1 MQFTKPAKLPRLT
14 ARYKRL
20 ATIAGIAA
28 VLIAVISTWYVA
40 GIKQGS
46 AESLQYLRNIKKL
59 SAQIRNLVVDTELKL
74 SNLLLSSSIDD
85 DISPVDALDQAILH
99 SRELQQLTAGRAD
112 FDQELSSL
120 TTPLQSYRQLLVDLL
135 ERRKDLNWL
144 YPALPYINGSMLDAN
159 QQFETANLLAIN
171 ELKEESDNPY
181 SQKGFQYFY
190 ETNDLWRRII
200 LNFRA
205 MLIRFSGLQNVP
217 LGASAEEQ
225 NILLLYEELD
235 SRMQA
240 IAALGKEGSLS
251 FQGEEAL
258 TEMRAGSAA
267 WKEGFEQMRQMRL
280 SIYWRADTEYM
291 NTRIKPVQE
300 TILTK
305 LATLEALAETL
316 SHRELSVV
324 EKVLDR
330 LAVQFW
336 IIAIF
341 IILGVIMG
349 YSYMQ
354 KLILRPVA
362 RVAEALWAESHGKTP
377 AKLSTARTMEMKQLI
392 ESFSAMRKQVTERQQ
407 ALEYQALHDSLTS
420 LPNRV
425 LLNDRLEQQIN
436 QASREDS
443 TLALLIMDLNG
454 FKEINDTL
462 GHQIGDQVLV
472 SVAERIQE
480 QVRTVDTV
488 ARMGGDEFAVL
499 LADVDKD
506 ATVVLVKRIVKSLES
521 HLEIGGHKLHISASI
536 GITLFPDHGHNAK
549 ILVQR
554 ADVAMYMAK
563 RSHTPYMFYDRE
575 QDTHNIGWLTMPAEL
590 EVAIKKD
597 QLELYYQP
605 KVETLS
611 GQLTGVEALLRWQ
624 HPRHGWV
631 NPEDIVELAE
641 SSALIAELTSWVI
654 DKALGDCMRW
664 RESGV
669 RLNMAVNLSPQN
681 LHDPGFVDQVSKAL
695 ARHAMNGD
703 ALTLEI
709 TENAFIS
716 DPAQAVT
723 TIRHLKSM
731 GIRIAIDDY
740 GTGFSSLSYL
750 RQLAVNELK
759 IDKVFV
765 MNLHQNNDDVTI
777 VRSTIHMAQSLGLQV
792 VAEGVETVMSLQLL
806 RELECDFLQ
815 GYLISEPLSDAQFLA
830 WLDDW
835 EGYQSMDADIGKN
848 AG

>member
-20 ATIAGIAA
+20 ATIAGIAV

-46 AESLQYLRNIKKL
+46 AESLQHLRNIKKL
-59 SAQIRNLVVDTELKL
+59 SAQIRHLVVDTELKL
-74 SNLLLSSSIDD
+74 SNLLLSSSIEDD
-85 DISPVDALDQAILH
+85 ALPVYALDQAIMR
-99 SRELQQLTAGRAD
+99 SRELQQLTAGRDD
-112 FDQELSSL
+112 FDQQLSAL
-120 TTPLQSYRQLLVDLL
+120 TTPLQSYRELLVDLL

-171 ELKEESDNPY
+171 ELKEEADNPY
-181 SQKGFQYFY
+181 AQKDFQYFY

-225 NILLLYEELD
+225 NILLLFEELEA
-235 SRMQA
+235 RMKA
-240 IAALGKEGSLS
+240 IDALREKGSLS

-258 TEMRAGSAA
+258 IEMRAGSAA
-267 WKEGFEQMRQMRL
+267 WKQGFEQMRQMRL
-280 SIYWRADTEYM
+280 SIYWRADTEYL

-300 TILTK
+300 SILAK
-305 LATLEALAETL
+305 LGRLDTLAENL
-316 SHRELSVV
+316 SHQELAVI

-330 LAVQFW
+330 LIVQFW

-362 RVAEALWAESHGKTP
+362 RVAEALWAESHGTTP
-377 AKLSTARTMEMKQLI
+377 ANLSTAGTMEMKQLI
-392 ESFSAMRKQVTERQQ
+392 ESFSAMRKQVAERQQ
-407 ALEYQALHDSLTS
+407 ALEYQALHDSLTA

-436 QASREDS
+436 QAARENS

-462 GHQIGDQVLV
+462 GHQVGDRVLV
-472 SVAERIQE
+472 CVAERIQE
-480 QVRTVDTV
+480 QIRTVDTV

-499 LADVDKD
+499 LADVDNNETI
-506 ATVVLVKRIVKSLES
+506 ALVERIVKSLENY
-521 HLEIGGHKLHISASI
+521 LEIGGHKLHISASI
-536 GITLFPDHGHNAK
+536 GITQFPEHGQNAK

-575 QDTHNIGWLTMPAEL
+575 QDTHNIGWLTLPAEL
-590 EVAIKKD
+590 EVALKQD
-597 QLELYYQP
+597 QLQLYYQP
-605 KVETLS
+605 KVETVS
-611 GQLTGVEALLRWQ
+611 GQLKGVEALLRWQ

-631 NPEDIVELAE
+631 NPEDIVALAE
-641 SSALIAELTSWVI
+641 SSALIVELTAWVI
-654 DKALGDCMRW
+654 DQALADCVRW
-664 RESGV
+664 RERGV
-669 RLNMAVNLSPQN
+669 QLNMAVNLSPQN
-681 LHDPGFVDQVSKAL
+681 LHDPGFVDQVRESL
-695 ARHAMNGD
+695 SRHALDGD
-703 ALTLEI
+703 VLTLEI

-723 TIRHLKSM
+723 TIHQLKSM

-765 MNLHQNNDDVTI
+765 MNLHQNDDDVTI

-792 VAEGVETVMSLQLL
+792 VAEGVETVMSLELL
-806 RELECDFLQ
+806 RELDCDFLQ
-815 GYLISEPLSDAQFLA
+815 GYLISEPLSDTRFLA

-835 EGYQSMDADIGKN
+835 EGYESMDAELGN
-848 AG
+848 NTA